1 MIVGSVGYNGIYW
14 YFVSIQYIY
23 IYILMYNEP
32 NNKNR
37 HIIHVPLRSLMWNQR
52 DRKQYPQWMVAN
64 PAPVDGFVQRAVF
77 A

>member
-1 MIVGSVGYNGIYW
+1 MEYTGILYLYNIY
-14 YFVSIQYIY
+14 ICILYIY
-23 IYILMYNEP
+23 VYNEP
-32 NNKNR
+32 SNKNR

-52 DRKQYPQWMVAN
+52 DRKPYPQWMVAN